1 MPSSNVHRYLS
12 KSRLMALHQCPLRLW
27 NEVHRRDLMQEPSA
41 EAQARFDA
49 GTEVGELARD
59 LYPKGRLIDAE
70 YWDFTKAKKQTDEAL
85 ADKSNPALF
94 EPAFEYRRT
103 RVRCDIL
110 VQGNDGWQL
119 WEVKSVVNPKEY
131 HVLDVAIQAH
141 VLRKSME
148 AYGSDCSF
156 DKIGVVHL
164 NSEYVYDG
172 KKYDVNR
179 LFSRFECLDE
189 AFDLEIPVEDM
200 ISEGLEI
207 ATSTIPPQIKP
218 GDQCTDPYDCPFLGS
233 ACDVPEP
240 HPLMMLP
247 GIGPAKLESLIA
259 QGINTLDDLAAS
271 SLTLSCSQQRMLKA
285 EETGQCVVEPTLA
298 GDLAAIG
305 YPRYHLDFET
315 FMPALPRFKGTRPFQ
330 ALPFQY
336 SVHLEESER
345 RPAQHFGYLHSE
357 DSDPRL
363 LLTEHMLDVL
373 EQHPDAP
380 VLMYTAYEKRVL
392 NALADE
398 LPEYADR
405 LNAVINRL
413 VDLCAIVKT
422 NVYHPDFNGSF
433 SIKNVLP
440 ALVPD
445 LGYDDLEIADG
456 TTASLKYME
465 MIELAKSEE
474 NSAQVIWNQLW
485 EYCRRDT
492 EAMVR
497 VLRALNMKS
506 M

>member
-1 MPSSNVHRYLS
+1 
-12 KSRLMALHQCPLRLW
+12 MALHQCPLRLW
-27 NEVHRRDLMQEPSA
+27 NEVHRRDLMQAPSA

-49 GTEVGELARD
+49 GTMVGELARD
-59 LYPKGRLIDAE
+59 LYPQGRLIAE
-70 YWDFTKAKKQTDEAL
+70 KYWEIAMAKIHTNEAL
-85 ADKSNPALF
+85 ADKSIPALF
-94 EPAFEYRRT
+94 EPAFEYRQT

-110 VQGNDGWQL
+110 VRGKGGWQL

-141 VLRKSME
+141 VLKKSME
-148 AYGSDCSF
+148 ASGSDCNF
-156 DKIGVVHL
+156 ENIGVVHL
-164 NSEYVYDG
+164 NNEYVYDG
-172 KKYDVNR
+172 KKYDANS

-189 AFDLEIPVEDM
+189 ALDIEIPVEDL

-218 GDQCTDPYDCPFLGS
+218 GGQCTDPYDCPFLGS
-233 ACDVPEP
+233 ACDVPER
-240 HPLMMLP
+240 HPLMLVP
-247 GIGPAKLESLIA
+247 GVGPAKLESLIA

-271 SLTLSCSQQRMLKA
+271 SVVLNGPQQRMMKA
-285 EETGQCVVEPTLA
+285 EETGQCVVEPTLSEY
-298 GDLAAIG
+298 LAAIG

-315 FMPALPRFKGTRPFQ
+315 FMPALPRYKGTRPFQ

-336 SVHLEESER
+336 SVHFEESER

-357 DSDPRL
+357 DSDPRR

-405 LNAVINRL
+405 LNTVADRL
-413 VDLCAIVKT
+413 VDLCAIVKD
-422 NVYHPDFNGSF
+422 NIYHPDFNGSF
-433 SIKNVLP
+433 SIKSVLP
-440 ALVPD
+440 ALVPE

-456 TTASLKYME
+456 TAASLKYME
-465 MIELAKSEE
+465 MIELAKSDKT
-474 NSAQVIWNQLW
+474 SAKVILNQLW
-485 EYCRRDT
+485 EYCKRDT
-492 EAMVR
+492 EAMIAVVSR
-497 VLRALNMKS
+497 LNILS
-506 M
+506 AGI